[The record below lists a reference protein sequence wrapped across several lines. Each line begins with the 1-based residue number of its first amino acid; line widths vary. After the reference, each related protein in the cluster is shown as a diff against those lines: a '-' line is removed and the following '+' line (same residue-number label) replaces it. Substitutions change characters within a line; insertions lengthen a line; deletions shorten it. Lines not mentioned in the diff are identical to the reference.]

1 MPFKVINVF
10 TLGAAML
17 MVGMISPSG
26 IAEPELL
33 VKKNTKTEFTVSFKV
48 QEVGDHTLVVK
59 YGDEDIPG
67 SPFILHAG

>member
-1 MPFKVINVF
+1 MPCNVINVF